1 MSDFASLRMTMV
13 DTQVR
18 PSDVTRFP
26 IIEAMLHVPREN
38 YVPAAKRDAAYIG
51 ANIELGGGRVLL
63 EARTFAKMIEALDIG
78 PSDLVLDVGAGLG
91 YSTALL
97 ARLAQT
103 VVALEEDETLA
114 SEAGRILGEDGV
126 DNAVVVQGALAAGA
140 AKYAPYDVI
149 VVGGGIE
156 QLPQAIADQLKEG
169 GRIVAIEMTGALG
182 TVKHGL
188 KTDGRI
194 DWRFAFN
201 AGAPVLPG
209 FTKEKTFTL

>member
-169 GRIVAIEMTGALG
+169 GRIVAIEMTGARG

-188 KTDGRI
+188 KTDGHI

-209 FTKEKTFTL
+209 FAKEKTFTL

>member
-149 VVGGGIE
+149 VIGGGIE

>member
-13 DTQVR
+13 DTQIR

-26 IIEAMLHVPREN
+26 IIDAMLHVPREN
-38 YVPAAKRDAAYIG
+38 YVPQSKRDAAYIG
-51 ANIELGGGRVLL
+51 ANIDLGGGRALL
-63 EARTFAKMIEALDIG
+63 EPRTFAKMIETLDIL

-103 VVALEEDETLA
+103 VVALEEDEA
-114 SEAGRILGEDGV
+114 MADEAGRVLAADGV
-126 DNAVVVQGALAAGA
+126 DNAVVVKGALTAGA

-149 VVGGGIE
+149 MIGGGVE
-156 QLPQAIADQLKEG
+156 DVPQALADQLKEG
-169 GRIVAIEMTGALG
+169 GRIVTVVMTGALG

-194 DWRFAFN
+194 DWRYAFN
-201 AGAPVLPG
+201 ASAPVLPG
-209 FTKEKTFTL
+209 FAKEKTFSL